1 MRPLGRSSLKPS
13 TCSFCCATF
22 RRQLLCCTCT
32 LDCCLSLVFL
42 DFLAA
47 AFFGFFSGFTCLD
60 AFTAAAGLAAASLL
74 TATGSGTAFTGCASL
89 TAGGV
94 ATGAL
99 CGLLLTI
106 GAAACA
112 CHGRLQASMITV
124 STEASFFFI
133 FISPAQMQ
141 NYKLIVVIY
150 VPAFQLAQLSNTV
163 INIAQQTLLV
173 MRQCCCQLNV
183 V

>member
-1 MRPLGRSSLKPS
+1 M
-13 TCSFCCATF
+13 
-22 RRQLLCCTCT
+22 LCCTCT
-32 LDCCLSLVFL
+32 LDCFSLVFL
-42 DFLAA
+42 DF
-47 AFFGFFSGFTCLD
+47 FFAVFFAFFSGCACLG
-60 AFTAAAGLAAASLL
+60 AFTSVAGLAAVSAL

-141 NYKLIVVIY
+141 NQKLIVVIY
-150 VPAFQLAQLSNTV
+150 VPAFQLAELSNTV

-173 MRQCCCQLNV
+173 MRQRCCQLNV
-183 V
+183 VRYMVAAEKAVPVRR